1 MVPKTPS
8 AQVKRL
14 ANFPELLHVPV
25 DGQGR
30 SRLEAL
36 TLARLMFVRHGC
48 VPDGGREELSW
59 PITDADAAA
68 EWDEPNTGIFA
79 SIQKQVSIH
88 SRAYQKFND

>member
-1 MVPKTPS
+1 MNASIAQPAQLFPRCPPILNDRMVPKTPS

-48 VPDGGREELSW
+48 VPDGAREELS
-59 PITDADAAA
+59 
-68 EWDEPNTGIFA
+68 GG
-79 SIQKQVSIH
+79 
-88 SRAYQKFND
+88 